1 MKQRNEYNVG
11 KKRVEGKLKLKV
23 NQGREGSAA
32 FRSLEIYW
40 PPL

>member
-11 KKRVEGKLKLKV
+11 KKRVEGKLKPKV
-23 NQGREGSAA
+23 KKGEREVLRL
-32 FRSLEIYW
+32 RSLEIYW